1 MQKYIHTSWLVETGR
16 QLWKRICSDGRCKHN
31 SLVDTLAGLCLCM
44 WLEKRS
50 SQSYSSR
57 SGVWKGLLN
66 RSCYAGIA
74 ANKVPQL
81 HVNVRPGANTYMTA
95 LSLMR
100 LMRLHPVEP
109 KDEEVMQ
116 LGVDASFSF
125 YLMNGINQGRL
136 RSQDYLT
143 WVKAWVLPARCFG
156 PWAHVPHVCAP
167 HGCVSGLAAKQ

>member
-1 MQKYIHTSWLVETGR
+1 MRIIRAYIHTHINTYIPIYIHAEIYTYLMIGGNWAAALEAYMLGR
-16 QLWKRICSDGRCKHN
+16 QMQAQLPRGNTCRVVSVHVVGA
-31 SLVDTLAGLCLCM
+31 L
-44 WLEKRS
+44 S

-81 HVNVRPGANTYMTA
+81 HVNDRPGANTYMTA

-116 LGVDASFSF
+116 LGVDASFSS

-143 WVKAWVLPARCFG
+143 WVKA
-156 PWAHVPHVCAP
+156 
-167 HGCVSGLAAKQ
+167 